1 MDTRR
6 ELLRDSLLAATA
18 FRQSASAQTRPRLGL
33 PGLYPGRVV
42 AVSHPAS
49 IVSGAYQ
56 ARNVAEMMRKGM
68 MELTGA
74 PGSKANK
81 FNRFSFPQVEH
92 IELAGILGLGEFDD
106 AKIGV
111 KRFDLKA

>member
-6 ELLRDSLLAATA
+6 ELLRNSLLAAAT
-18 FRQSASAQTRPRLGL
+18 FRQAAAAQTKPRLGL

-42 AVSHPAS
+42 AVTHPAS

-56 ARNVAEMMRKGM
+56 AENVAETMRKGM

-74 PGSKANK
+74 PGS
-81 FNRFSFPQVEH
+81 SFFARSSSAQVM
-92 IELAGILGLGEFDD
+92 
-106 AKIGV
+106 V
-111 KRFDLKA
+111 KLTAA